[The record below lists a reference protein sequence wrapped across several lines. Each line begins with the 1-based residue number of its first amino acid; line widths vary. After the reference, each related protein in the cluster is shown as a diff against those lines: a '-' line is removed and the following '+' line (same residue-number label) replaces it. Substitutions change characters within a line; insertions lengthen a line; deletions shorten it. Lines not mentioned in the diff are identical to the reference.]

1 MRLTILF
8 YSRDIGV
15 KVVKLLNFGV
25 MSLFSYQQ
33 MQSIGV
39 AAAPPLNPPLVGG
52 NSLESATCHQHI
64 RICIYIG
71 LYGTYMAHMAYYVL

>member
-15 KVVKLLNFGV
+15 KVVKLLNFDV

-33 MQSIGV
+33 MQW
-39 AAAPPLNPPLVGG
+39 
-52 NSLESATCHQHI
+52 
-64 RICIYIG
+64 
-71 LYGTYMAHMAYYVL
+71 